1 MKFCQVSVIL
11 AYISTIYILTSIIYL
26 VVSQSYGTPFKN
38 AVRKYP
44 ELLETVNHLT
54 DAQLTKLLR
63 GGHDP
68 KKIYAAYK
76 AAKESDRPTVILA
89 KTVKGYGLGEAGEG
103 KNISHQQKKLN
114 EKELRE
120 FRERFNIPISD
131 DIIAETPFYTPENNS
146 PELNY
151 LHERR
156 QALGGFL
163 PERITEV
170 EALNV
175 PDLSFFKTALESTGE
190 SEISTTMGFVRILTS
205 LLRDKSVGK
214 YVVPIVPDEAR
225 TFGMEAF
232 FRQFGIYSP
241 KGQNYEPADSDS
253 LLYYRETTDGQILE
267 EGINE
272 AGAMASFI
280 AAGSA
285 YATHGVNMIP
295 FYIYYSMFGFQRVGD
310 MAWLAGDMQ
319 VKGFLVGGT
328 AGRTTLNGE
337 GLQHQDG
344 HSHLIAGTVPNI
356 LAYDVAF
363 RYEIAVVIQNGL
375 KRMYADNEQIYYYLT
390 VGNENYKHPAM
401 PKGVE
406 NGIINGLYRFSKSK
420 KKSGPQAHIFGSGS
434 LMQHAI
440 EAGEILEAKYN
451 VKVDVWGATS
461 YKRLRNDA
469 LLAQRWNML
478 NPEKKAKS
486 SYIETTLNKE
496 SGSFIAVSDNMKI
509 VSDQVSQWVPGGL
522 FSLGTDGFGRS
533 DTRERLRRFFEID
546 TASIVIGVLYKLS
559 IDGALDKNIVSK
571 AIKEMQIDPDKVFPI
586 LKV

>member
-1 MKFCQVSVIL
+1 M
-11 AYISTIYILTSIIYL
+11 
-26 VVSQSYGTPFKN
+26 
-38 AVRKYP
+38 
-44 ELLETVNHLT
+44 
-54 DAQLTKLLR
+54 
-63 GGHDP
+63 
-68 KKIYAAYK
+68 
-76 AAKESDRPTVILA
+76 
-89 KTVKGYGLGEAGEG
+89 KGYGLGEAGEG

-310 MAWLAGDMQ
+310 MAWLTGDMQ